1 MAGNLTLEGMEDI
14 LTRLKELGQRAGPTE
29 NEALYAGAKIVQA
42 NASQRATRSS
52 KAKEHLADNI
62 VISEPKQD
70 ESNKYVEV
78 GPEAP
83 FFYGKFLEYGTTK
96 MAARPFLGPA
106 KAESR
111 KEVRETIKQTLKEGL
126 GL

>member
-14 LTRLKELGQRAGPTE
+14 LTRLKEIGQRAGPTE
-29 NEALYAGAKIVQA
+29 NEALYAGAKIVKD
-42 NASQRATRSS
+42 NASQRAPRSS
-52 KAKEHLADNI
+52 DSKEHLADNI

-70 ESNKYVEV
+70 EGSKYVEV
-78 GPEAP
+78 GPKAP
-83 FFYGKFLEYGTTK
+83 FFYGKFLEYGTSK

-106 KAESR
+106 RAESR
-111 KEVRETIKQTLKEGL
+111 KEVLETMRRALKEGL

>member
-1 MAGNLTLEGMEDI
+1 MAGNLTLEGMDDI
-14 LTRLKELGQRAGPTE
+14 LTRLKELGQRAGPVE
-29 NEALYAGAKIVQA
+29 NLALYAGAEIVRE
-42 NASQRATRSS
+42 NASQRASRSL

-62 VISEPKQD
+62 VISEPKQN

-83 FFYGKFLEYGTTK
+83 FFYGKFLEYGTSK
-96 MAARPFLGPA
+96 MNAQPFLGPA

-111 KEVRETIKQTLKEGL
+111 KEVLETIKQTLKEGL

>member
-1 MAGNLTLEGMEDI
+1 MTLEGMDEI
-14 LTRLKELGQRAGPTE
+14 LAKLMELGQRAGPTE

-42 NASQRATRSS
+42 NASQRAPRSET
-52 KAKEHLADNI
+52 AGEHLVDNI
-62 VISEPKQD
+62 VISEAKQG
-70 ESNKYVEV
+70 EGIKYIDV
-78 GPEAP
+78 GPSAP

-96 MAARPFLGPA
+96 MTARPFMGPA

-111 KEVRETIKQTLKEGL
+111 KEVLETIKQALKAGL

>member
-1 MAGNLTLEGMEDI
+1 MTLEGMDEI
-14 LTRLKELGQRAGPTE
+14 LAKLMELGQRAGPLE
-29 NEALYAGAKIVQA
+29 NQALHAGAKIVQT
-42 NASQRATRSS
+42 NASQRAPRSEN
-52 KAKEHLADNI
+52 AGEHLADNI
-62 VISEPKQD
+62 VISEAKQG
-70 ESNKYVEV
+70 EGIKYIEV
-78 GPEAP
+78 GPSAP

-111 KEVRETIKQTLKEGL
+111 KEVLETIKQTLKEGL